1 MANIVIL
8 KGRLGSKP
16 ELRRVGSNKT
26 PVAEVSL
33 ATSGFA
39 KGEKTTDW
47 HSITLWD
54 KQAELICTQDKG
66 DEVFIEGSI
75 KCDEYTDKDGNKR
88 KKVYIR
94 AYRFEFCG
102 SRKQNAPQTGQV
114 GPSSNPYK
122 DDDIRW

>member
-8 KGRLGSKP
+8 KGRLGAKP
-16 ELRRVGSNKT
+16 EMRRVGSGKT
-26 PVAEVSL
+26 PVVDVSL

-47 HSITLWD
+47 HSVTLWD

-66 DEVFIEGSI
+66 DEVFIEGSL
-75 KCDEYTDKDGNKR
+75 KCDEYTDTEGNKR

-94 AYRFEFCG
+94 
-102 SRKQNAPQTGQV
+102 SRKQNAPQSGHV

>member
-16 ELRRVGSNKT
+16 ELRRVGTNNT
-26 PVAEVSL
+26 PVVEVSL

-66 DEVFIEGSI
+66 DEVFIEGSLRY
-75 KCDEYTDKDGNKR
+75 DEYTGKDGNKR
-88 KKVYIR
+88 KKALIR

-102 SRKQNAPQTGQV
+102 SRKQNAPQTGAV
-114 GPSSNPYK
+114 GPQSNRYQ
-122 DDDIRW
+122 DDDIKW

>member
-1 MANIVIL
+1 M
-8 KGRLGSKP
+8 
-16 ELRRVGSNKT
+16 
-26 PVAEVSL
+26 
-33 ATSGFA
+33 
-39 KGEKTTDW
+39 
-47 HSITLWD
+47 
-54 KQAELICTQDKG
+54 
-66 DEVFIEGSI
+66 FIEGSI

-102 SRKQNAPQTGQV
+102 SRKQNTTQTGQV

>member
-8 KGRLGSKP
+8 KGRLGAKP
-16 ELRRVGSNKT
+16 EMRRVGSGKT
-26 PVAEVSL
+26 PVVDVSL

-47 HSITLWD
+47 HSVTLWD

-66 DEVFIEGSI
+66 DEVFIEGSL
-75 KCDEYTDKDGNKR
+75 KCDEYTDTEGNKR

-102 SRKQNAPQTGQV
+102 SRKQNAPQSGHV